1 MNDRVSPDE
10 LRASHADRDRTAD
23 ALRVAAGDGQ
33 LTAGELDERLE
44 KALTARTVGELAVL
58 TSDLATDSALAVAP
72 SGRAPKDLIR
82 IERQG
87 GNARRDGRW
96 LVPRLIE
103 VRVERGHVVL
113 DFTEAVITQPV
124 LHIDAE
130 VRSGTLT
137 LLTRPGIEI
146 DADDVAVQRDRK
158 DPQVARAL
166 CAARVARRD
175 LWHRASQPAAGASAP
190 SALPA
195 RQREVAASS
204 VGGGHC
210 SGLGRPRHLPP
221 VTIKSAERT
230 RRAEAT
236 LVIRD
241 LAYLLPNARKAQTHY
256 SLSLPRAGLSLR
268 RLASAAGV

>member
-146 DADDVAVQRDRK
+146 DADDVAVQTSGTVRIRK
-158 DPQVARAL
+158 SRGRYVPPVLHVEISGTVQASQLR
-166 CAARVARRD
+166 ARR
-175 LWHRASQPAAGASAP
+175 R
-190 SALPA
+190 
-195 RQREVAASS
+195 
-204 VGGGHC
+204 
-210 SGLGRPRHLPP
+210 
-221 VTIKSAERT
+221 
-230 RRAEAT
+230 
-236 LVIRD
+236 
-241 LAYLLPNARKAQTHY
+241 
-256 SLSLPRAGLSLR
+256 R
-268 RLASAAGV
+268 RLFRRGSAR